1 MHKIKYYFLNEL
13 NFHGRNAGFKARVD
27 ALTVFSSNPGVQ
39 VVNIP
44 LWGGLWSMSLLKI
57 SEPRIPRV
65 IAISVLGFK

>member
-44 LWGGLWSMSLLKI
+44 LWGGCG
-57 SEPRIPRV
+57 V
-65 IAISVLGFK
+65 D